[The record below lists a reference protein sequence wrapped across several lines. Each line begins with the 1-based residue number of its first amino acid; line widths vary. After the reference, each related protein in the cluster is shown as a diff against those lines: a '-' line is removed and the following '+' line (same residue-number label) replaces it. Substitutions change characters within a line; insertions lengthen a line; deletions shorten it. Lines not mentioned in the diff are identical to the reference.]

1 MLAAMCD
8 MLQELTLCLN
18 DRLEV
23 VSLVIHLFCQLM
35 LVGLVRVQQLITV
48 NGSVMHD
55 IIYREVNV
63 DLV

>member
-55 IIYREVNV
+55 ITYREVNV